1 MLVLAA
7 MSNEI
12 LHGAIAYKLYI
23 YHINLKP
30 KKNNKT
36 EKNDKQSFEGNLK
49 TRINKKL
56 YVL

>member
-1 MLVLAA
+1 MFVLAA

-30 KKNNKT
+30 KKKLIKLKKMINNL
-36 EKNDKQSFEGNLK
+36 LK
-49 TRINKKL
+49 ET
-56 YVL
+56 

>member
-30 KKNNKT
+30 KKK
-36 EKNDKQSFEGNLK
+36 KSIKLRKISFEENLK

>member
-30 KKNNKT
+30 KKKINKT
-36 EKNDKQSFEGNLK
+36 EKNIF
-49 TRINKKL
+49 
-56 YVL
+56 

>member
-12 LHGAIAYKLYI
+12 LHDAIAYKLYI

-30 KKNNKT
+30 KKKSI
-36 EKNDKQSFEGNLK
+36 KLRKISFEENLK
-49 TRINKKL
+49 TQINKKL